1 LIPAR
6 LPIRLFESFRDFR
19 VARKEKQIMENGL
32 LPVWTKGFV
41 PAGFLVQPF
50 SLEAA
55 DCEVRT
61 KTKVSCYGMHAFRV
75 ALGVPNQ
82 EIAVRSGDDNLSL
95 PPERCYCKPVQD
107 LSFSIRLELLR
118 EPEI

>member
-1 LIPAR
+1 
-6 LPIRLFESFRDFR
+6 
-19 VARKEKQIMENGL
+19 MENGL

-41 PAGFLVQPF
+41 PGGFLVQPF

-61 KTKVSCYGMHAFRV
+61 ETKVSGYGMHAFSV

-82 EIAVRSGDDNLSL
+82 EIAVRSADDNLSL
-95 PPERCYCKPVQD
+95 PPERSYCKPVQD
-107 LSFSIRLELLR
+107 VCFSIRLELLR